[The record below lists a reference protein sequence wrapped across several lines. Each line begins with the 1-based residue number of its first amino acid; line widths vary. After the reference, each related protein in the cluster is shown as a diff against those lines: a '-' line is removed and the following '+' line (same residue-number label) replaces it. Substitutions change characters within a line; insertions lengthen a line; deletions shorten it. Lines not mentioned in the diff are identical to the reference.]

1 MAIWVNKLRGLVG
14 GAFMQAATQL
24 APVAVPK
31 VKAKQQ
37 SFPSWLKTAT
47 PSDTALPVRDRRLA
61 STDIET
67 YRNGIDTRTVVRDFA
82 AASPDLSASLNA
94 YLRTAITDDY
104 TAVARNMDGTFNRDA
119 TGLLQQLLTRFDV
132 VQDYTDGFSGILS
145 LRSIRESWGK
155 ELMLYGSCAGELV
168 LGKDRLPRQI
178 QPISTTTVKFRAD
191 KSAKWLA
198 PFQLLS
204 GVEIDLDI
212 PTFFYVA
219 VDQDLL
225 EPYSASPFE
234 PAIQPVLAS
243 TEFLNDLRRV
253 VKRAIHPRL
262 GVTINEELFRKFI
275 PPEIAT
281 DEEKLRAYMG
291 AMVSDLENKINGL
304 KPEDALVFFDT
315 LGIEYF
321 NNGNISLGTEYT
333 TLEGILDAKV
343 ATGAKALPSI
353 LGHGTGSQNMASA
366 ETLLF
371 MKNAEG
377 SVQKK
382 LDEMLSRMLTLAVR
396 LFGQDVYV
404 EFKHASIDLRP
415 ESELEAYKAMRQS
428 RTLELLSLGFVTDDE
443 ASLTL
448 TGSLTPAG
456 FTPLM
461 GTGFFTP
468 APADTGNPNSQTS
481 TMTPNK
487 KKGAPQAPKGG
498 QKKAEDEAP
507 EYVAQTPAVVV
518 NNVMPESVRLSE
530 VQTVV
535 TKAVADLADHAGFLA
550 QELNQIH
557 SDKMV
562 DMEKRFGG
570 RVDALADAIARL
582 VIPAE
587 ETA

>member
-1 MAIWVNKLRGLVG
+1 MAKWIDGLRVVVG
-14 GAFMQAATQL
+14 GALMQAATQL
-24 APVAVPK
+24 APVPIPK
-31 VKAKQQ
+31 VKSKQQ
-37 SFPSWLKTAT
+37 TFPSWLKTAT
-47 PSDTALPVRDRRLA
+47 PSDTALPVADRRLA

-67 YRNGIDTRTVVRDFA
+67 YRNGLDTRTVIRDFA

-145 LRSIRESWGK
+145 LRSIRESWAK

-178 QPISTTTVKFRAD
+178 QPISTRSVLFRVD
-191 KSAKWLA
+191 KSVKWLS
-198 PFQLLS
+198 PFQRLS

-219 VDQDLL
+219 LDQDLL

-234 PAIQPVLAS
+234 PAIQPVLQGV
-243 TEFLNDLRRV
+243 EFLNDLRRV

-262 GVTINEELFRKFI
+262 GVIIDEEKFRKFI
-275 PPEIAT
+275 PPEIAV
-281 DEEKLRAYMG
+281 DEEKLRAYM
-291 AMVSDLENKINGL
+291 ASMVSDLETKINGL
-304 KPEDALVFFDT
+304 KPEDALIYFDT
-315 LGIEYF
+315 MLIEYF
-321 NNGNISLGTEYT
+321 NNGNISLGQEYK
-333 TLEGILDAKV
+333 TLQDIIDAKV

-415 ESELEAYKAMRQS
+415 EGELEAYKQMRQA
-428 RTLELLSLGFVTDDE
+428 RTLELLSLGFLLDDE

-448 TGSLTPAG
+448 TGQLTPAG
-456 FTPLM
+456 FKTLT
-461 GTGFFTP
+461 GTGFYNP
-468 APADTGNPNSQTS
+468 APAAAGDNPNSQTS
-481 TMTPNK
+481 SMNK
-487 KKGAPQAPKGG
+487 NKPAGAPQAPKGG
-498 QKKAEDEAP
+498 QKKAEDDTP
-507 EYVAQTPAVVV
+507 EHIADAAPAVVV
-518 NNVMPESVRLSE
+518 NNVMPESVRTSE
-530 VQTVV
+530 VQTIV

-550 QELNQIH
+550 QELNGIH
-557 SDKMV
+557 GQKLEKFGARIDK
-562 DMEKRFGG
+562 
-570 RVDALADAIARL
+570 LADAIA
-582 VIPAE
+582 AM
-587 ETA
+587 TTSQ

>member
-1 MAIWVNKLRGLVG
+1 MANWVDKLRGVVG

-47 PSDTALPVRDRRLA
+47 PSDTALPIQDRRLA
-61 STDIET
+61 STNIET
-67 YRNGIDTRTVVRDFA
+67 YRDGIDTRTVVRDFT

-178 QPISTTTVKFRAD
+178 QPISTTTIKFRAD
-191 KSAKWLA
+191 KSAKWLS

-219 VDQDLL
+219 LDQNLL

-234 PAIQPVLAS
+234 PAIQPVLQG

-275 PPEIAT
+275 PAEIAN
-281 DEEKLRAYMG
+281 DEEKLRAYMT
-291 AMVSDLENKINGL
+291 AMVTDLETKINGL
-304 KPEDALVFFDT
+304 KPEEALVYFDT

-333 TLEGILDAKV
+333 TLQNIIDSKV

-415 ESELEAYKAMRQS
+415 DSELEAYKAMKQE
-428 RTLELLSLGFVTDDE
+428 RTLSLLSLGFISDDE

-456 FTPLM
+456 FTPLS
-461 GTGFFTP
+461 GTGFHEP
-468 APADTGNPNSQTS
+468 APAAAGGNPNSQTS
-481 TMTPNK
+481 TMSPNK

-498 QKKAEDEAP
+498 QKKAEDEIELIA
-507 EYVAQTPAVVV
+507 EVESTPQVVI
-518 NNVMPESVRLSE
+518 NNVMPESIRSSE
-530 VQTVV
+530 VQSML
-535 TKAVADLADHAGFLA
+535 TKVVADLADHAGFLA

-557 SDKMV
+557 GDKL
-562 DMEKRFGG
+562 EKIVR
-570 RVDALADAIARL
+570 RVDKLAEAIAA
-582 VIPAE
+582 IGT
-587 ETA
+587 ETSQQ